1 MIRIRDP
8 HERLYYSAIH
18 TSYDAR
24 SRLAIGKERPN
35 RNEAKRN
42 EIRRLNRIRRNT
54 RIILIH
60 IRLSIRW
67 RRSIFRH
74 SFFRMM
80 FRTVD
85 SPLSFAIFLSDQA
98 NFRMFFFFD
107 LLNFLR
113 AFIVKSRER
122 IMQNILQNIYFRK

>member
-98 NFRMFFFFD
+98 NFRMFFFLIDWTFFARSS
-107 LLNFLR
+107 LN
-113 AFIVKSRER
+113 R

>member
-74 SFFRMM
+74 SFFQMM

-98 NFRMFFFFD
+98 NFRMFFFSID
-107 LLNFLR
+107 
-113 AFIVKSRER
+113 
-122 IMQNILQNIYFRK
+122 